1 MTPVGNS
8 QQPADTP
15 PVNTGRRVM
24 INTSSLASANLFR
37 IGLSFVLQLMV
48 ARTLGVA
55 GLGQY
60 ATLLAILHVC
70 QVICEFGLPGLLA
83 RDLAQRP
90 SQRRAVYRMALL
102 VQICLALV
110 IWIALS
116 VLILL
121 LPPAERAPL
130 WLAGMSLPFYAV
142 MSASEALFEACER
155 MELEL
160 AVEFSTNLVLFVVCV
175 LVLLRGGQVIDLMAA
190 GIVVQ
195 ALSALI
201 SVSIVAWARLLAQPQ
216 DRSDLDAFSLLRR
229 SRPFFGLA
237 LIDVLQQRGDLL
249 LLGLFASPALT
260 GSYVAANSVVRVMV
274 KLVQSFWRA
283 LYPTLSRLYA
293 LQQEQFVV
301 LYSVAL
307 RFGWT
312 GACLAAGLGSG
323 LAQNV
328 ILLLFGASFVDA
340 VSVFAVL
347 VWSAPLY
354 LIESF
359 AITLLFIQRRPRQSL
374 SVGLAHLL
382 AVAICLPIGTLLAE
396 ADGAA
401 AASVLA
407 GVVGALVGLRLLQ
420 PLLSRALIRTLLL
433 AFLAACAVSLV
444 AWWLRESALLALLV
458 ASGCYLLLAW
468 EAGTITRT
476 DVALLRGSIKQ

>member
-1 MTPVGNS
+1 VTPVDN
-8 QQPADTP
+8 QPQPAGTP
-15 PVNTGRRVM
+15 AANTGRRVM

-48 ARTLGVA
+48 ARTLGIA

-70 QVICEFGLPGLLA
+70 QVICEFGLPTLLA

-90 SQRRAVYRMALL
+90 AQRRGVYHLALL

-116 VLILL
+116 LLILL
-121 LPPAERAPL
+121 LPPAERGAL

-160 AVEFSTNLVLFVVCV
+160 AVELCTNLVLFAACALI
-175 LVLLRGGQVIDLMAA
+175 LVRGGQVIDLMAA
-190 GIVVQ
+190 GVVVQ

-201 SVSIVAWARLLAQPQ
+201 SVVIVAWARLLAQPQ
-216 DRSDLDAFSLLRR
+216 DRPSLDAFSLLRR
-229 SRPFFGLA
+229 ARPFFGLA
-237 LIDVLQQRGDLL
+237 LIDVLQQRSDLL
-249 LLGLFASPALT
+249 LLGLFAGPALT
-260 GSYVAANSVVRVMV
+260 GIYVAANSVVRVII

-293 LQQEQFVV
+293 HRHEQFVV
-301 LYSVAL
+301 LYSMAL
-307 RFGWT
+307 RIGWT
-312 GACLAAGLGSG
+312 GVSLVAALVAG

-328 ILLLFGASFVDA
+328 IVQLFGASFVPA
-340 VSVFAVL
+340 ASVLAIL

-359 AITLLFIQRRPRQSL
+359 AISLLFIQRRPRQSL
-374 SVGLAHLL
+374 SIGLIHLL
-382 AVAICLPIGTLLAE
+382 VVVVCLPIGVVVAG

-401 AASVLA
+401 IASVLA
-407 GVVGALVGLRLLQ
+407 AVLGALVGLRLLH
-420 PLLSRALIRTLLL
+420 PLLPMALIRTLLL
-433 AFLAACAVSLV
+433 TLFAACTASLI
-444 AWWLRESALLALLV
+444 AWWLRESAMLAFLS
-458 ASGCYLLLAW
+458 ASGCFLLLVGV
-468 EAGTITRT
+468 AGSITRS
-476 DVALLRGSIKQ
+476 DAALLRRSLKL